1 MITINS
7 TSREL
12 TKVEEYLMT
21 SSPAIKVMN
30 SLEDGTSLPV
40 LAHLQFTDTKDNGD
54 VVEILSVLTEGNVVY
69 SCQSQTFKR
78 SFLDIAEIMGDTP
91 YAIIKTSGTT
101 KAGRPFINCELD
113 VTKLA

>member
-1 MITINS
+1 MITIKN

-21 SSPAIKVMN
+21 SSPAMKVMN

-40 LAHLQFTDTKDNGD
+40 LASLVFEDTKDNGE
-54 VVEILSVLTEGNVVY
+54 VVEILSILTEANVVY

-78 SFLDIAEIMGDTP
+78 SFNDIASIMEGSEFS
-91 YAIIKTSGTT
+91 IVKTSGKT
-101 KAGRPFINCELD
+101 KAGRDFINCELD
-113 VTKLA
+113 VSKLA